1 MKVDSD
7 PLPPADATYVE
18 VYDCNMVEVIDAAAP
33 IKAVPEE
40 EYEKRVREVY
50 PNAEEEL
57 VDFLNRCKLKN
68 AEVMLCPRNSPKEST
83 GSTPFRLTYG
93 HDAVLPV
100 EIMMQSIRVQRQWEL
115 PPDHYGNIML
125 DELTD
130 VDEERL
136 QALDALIR
144 QKERIARAYNKRVKS
159 KLFGVGDLVWK
170 VILPMDRR
178 DRVFGKWVTI

>member
-1 MKVDSD
+1 M
-7 PLPPADATYVE
+7 A
-18 VYDCNMVEVIDAAAP
+18 
-33 IKAVPEE
+33 
-40 EYEKRVREVY
+40 
-50 PNAEEEL
+50 
-57 VDFLNRCKLKN
+57 KLKR
-68 AEVMLCPRNSPKEST
+68 PTRNSPKEST

-115 PPDHYGNIML
+115 PPDHYWNLML

-144 QKERIARAYNKRVKS
+144 QKERIAKSYNKRVKS
-159 KLFGVGDLVWK
+159 KLFDVGDLVWK
-170 VILPMDRR
+170 VILC
-178 DRVFGKWVTI
+178 